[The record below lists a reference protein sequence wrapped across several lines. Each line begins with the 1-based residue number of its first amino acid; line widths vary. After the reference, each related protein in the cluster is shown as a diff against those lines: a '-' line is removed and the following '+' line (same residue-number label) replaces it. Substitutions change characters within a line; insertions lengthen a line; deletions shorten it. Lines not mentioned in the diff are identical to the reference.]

1 MPRRCPTDMAHC
13 ADAFQP
19 RIDSFIRM
27 PGIDQ
32 PIDSQTSGGG
42 EHWDRLGCLKEAS
55 SFRGESSCRV
65 NETFCVTII
74 LTGRTDSRKISG
86 RDRTC
91 PTVSSSMVGLPMA
104 TARRQDHRV
113 PAEGYRGQ
121 QLFPHPQRAGTLAE
135 LARTS
140 VWGRRRYPDGVIFA
154 LDACRC
160 LRLSDEPVLHCSS
173 ISISTAYTYLYY
185 IDIFKRL
192 SETIAYTYIFVHT
205 VHHCPY

>member
-1 MPRRCPTDMAHC
+1 MPRWCPTDMAHC

-19 RIDSFIRM
+19 RIDTFVRM

-32 PIDSQTSGGG
+32 PIDSQTSGGS

-55 SFRGESSCRV
+55 SFRGESSCIV
-65 NETFCVTII
+65 NETFWVIII

-86 RDRTC
+86 RDRTF
-91 PTVSSSMVGLPMA
+91 PTVSSSMAGLLMA
-104 TARRQDHRV
+104 TARRQDHQV

-140 VWGRRRYPDGVIFA
+140 VWARRRYPDGVIFA

-160 LRLSDEPVLHCSS
+160 LRLSDEPVLHCC
-173 ISISTAYTYLYY
+173 
-185 IDIFKRL
+185 RL
-192 SETIAYTYIFVHT
+192 PALAPLILTYII
-205 VHHCPY
+205 

>member
-1 MPRRCPTDMAHC
+1 MPRRSPTDVAHS

-19 RIDSFIRM
+19 RIDTFVRM
-27 PGIDQ
+27 PGLAQ
-32 PIDSQTSGGG
+32 PIDSQASGGSG
-42 EHWDRLGCLKEAS
+42 HWGRLGCLKEAS

-74 LTGRTDSRKISG
+74 LTGRTNSRRISG
-86 RDRTC
+86 RDKTC

-104 TARRQDHRV
+104 TARPQDHRV

-121 QLFPHPQRAGTLAE
+121 QLFPHFQRAGMLAE

-140 VWGRRRYPDGVIFA
+140 ACARRRYPDGVIFA

-160 LRLSDEPVLHCSS
+160 LRLPDETVLHCSK
-173 ISISTAYTYLYY
+173 LQ
-185 IDIFKRL
+185 
-192 SETIAYTYIFVHT
+192 H
-205 VHHCPY
+205 